1 VSSGPFEAKP
11 LHIALRSQ
19 IALKLPSLPSWI
31 IKTFE
36 DEKPNCGLLEAGQ
49 ELYRYGSDSQQII
62 LPGKGP
68 WYFMTA
74 DCFDQVEEAVES
86 LCLLDHTAAGTYDVD
101 VTGGK
106 ILVKP
111 TYAARGWSGAGSEP
125 PWNSGRWRARFVLRK
140 DIPVWFG
147 ITGPMAF
154 DLKKGQRYTG
164 SFDSAHLTRRGG
176 ASQVM
181 VHSSFYPQL
190 NLDGGAAAL
199 SRTLH

>member
-1 VSSGPFEAKP
+1 MSIIP
-11 LHIALRSQ
+11 RSQ
-19 IALKLPSLPSWI
+19 ISLRLPSLPSWI

-36 DEKPNCGLLEAGQ
+36 DEKPSSGLLEASK

-62 LPGKGP
+62 LPGRGP
-68 WYFMTA
+68 WYFMTEE
-74 DCFDQVEEAVES
+74 CFDRVEDAVES

-101 VTGGK
+101 VTTGCK
-106 ILVKP
+106 TLIKP
-111 TYAARGWSGAGSEP
+111 MYAARGWSGAGSEL
-125 PWNSGRWRARFVLRK
+125 PWNTGRWRARFVLRK

-147 ITGPMAF
+147 ITGSMAF

-164 SFDSAHLTRRGG
+164 SSDSAHLTRQGG

-190 NLDGGAAAL
+190 NLEVGPTAL